1 MTASLKIYNENF
13 SMRYLKKTKR
23 DTCKSNNRN
32 FEIFFNEITKGFF
45 SVSPKI
51 TPQLSEQILIH

>member
-13 SMRYLKKTKR
+13 SMRFLQKTKR
-23 DTCKSNNRN
+23 DKSNNRN

>member
-13 SMRYLKKTKR
+13 SMQFLQKTEIRVITEILRY
-23 DTCKSNNRN
+23 
-32 FEIFFNEITKGFF
+32 FFNEITKGFF
-45 SVSPKI
+45 SVSQKI

>member
-13 SMRYLKKTKR
+13 SMRFLQKTKR
-23 DTCKSNNRN
+23 DKSNNRN
-32 FEIFFNEITKGFF
+32 FEIFFNEITKGSF

>member
-13 SMRYLKKTKR
+13 SMRFLQKPR
-23 DTCKSNNRN
+23 
-32 FEIFFNEITKGFF
+32 EIREITEILRYFFNEITKRFF
-45 SVSPKI
+45 SVSQKI

>member
-13 SMRYLKKTKR
+13 SMQFLQKTKR
-23 DTCKSNNRN
+23 DKSNNRN
-32 FEIFFNEITKGFF
+32 FEISFNEITKGFF